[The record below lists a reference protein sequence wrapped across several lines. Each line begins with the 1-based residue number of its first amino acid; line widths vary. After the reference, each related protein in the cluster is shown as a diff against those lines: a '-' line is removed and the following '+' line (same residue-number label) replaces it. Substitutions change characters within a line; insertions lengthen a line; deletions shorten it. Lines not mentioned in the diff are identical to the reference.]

1 MLPQQL
7 IDFLAR
13 DLVDF
18 SLILYGI
25 KKLKY
30 PVLSS
35 YGIFWYLKYPAYL
48 AQRQLAG
55 KYV

>member
-7 IDFLAR
+7 INFLAW

-35 YGIFWYLKYPAYL
+35 YGIFWYPEFPASL
-48 AQRQLAG
+48 AQKQLAV